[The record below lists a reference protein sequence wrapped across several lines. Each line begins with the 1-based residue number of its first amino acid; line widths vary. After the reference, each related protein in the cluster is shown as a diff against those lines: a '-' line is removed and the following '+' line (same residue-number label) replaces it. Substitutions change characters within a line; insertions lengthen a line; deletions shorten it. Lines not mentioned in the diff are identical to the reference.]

1 MREVLVRPNIVSTH
15 EARRRPDIMTL
26 KLEPS
31 RRLDL
36 LKHAGILSVA
46 VVLLGF
52 GSCSKTNDKTNLV
65 GPTPV
70 ASVAVSPGSA
80 TIAAAGS
87 VSLAATPKDAGG
99 IPLLGRVV
107 TWSSDNTAAATVN
120 GSGLVSGVAAGT
132 ATITA
137 TCEGRAGTSDITVSS
152 VPVAL
157 VTVSPTSAS
166 VQEGSTTQLTA
177 TPKDAGG
184 IPLLGRV
191 LTWSSGNTAAAT
203 VNGSGLVSGAAAGTA
218 TITATCEGRTGT
230 SDVTVT
236 RARVASVPVTPA
248 SISVDEESAT
258 EP

>member
-80 TIAAAGS
+80 TIAMAGS
-87 VSLAATPKDAGG
+87 VSLTATPKNASGG
-99 IPLLGRVV
+99 TLSGRVV

-120 GSGLVSGVAAGT
+120 GSGLVSGVAAGS

-137 TCEGRAGTSDITVSS
+137 TCEGKSSPRRRRMPAASRSWAGS
-152 VPVAL
+152 
-157 VTVSPTSAS
+157 
-166 VQEGSTTQLTA
+166 
-177 TPKDAGG
+177 
-184 IPLLGRV
+184 
-191 LTWSSGNTAAAT
+191 
-203 VNGSGLVSGAAAGTA
+203 
-218 TITATCEGRTGT
+218 
-230 SDVTVT
+230 
-236 RARVASVPVTPA
+236 
-248 SISVDEESAT
+248 
-258 EP
+258 